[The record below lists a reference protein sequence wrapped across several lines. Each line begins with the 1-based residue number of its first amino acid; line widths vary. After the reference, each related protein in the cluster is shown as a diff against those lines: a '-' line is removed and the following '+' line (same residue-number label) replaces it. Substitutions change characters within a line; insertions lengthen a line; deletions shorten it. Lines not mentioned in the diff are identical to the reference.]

1 MRARM
6 AQLKPEYGA
15 CYQGVDLEWHN
26 AAWLTEVVM
35 QRRRSEPAVWA
46 LEGRAL
52 PDDHFEFTA
61 GPTQRRLRGC
71 RSRRQD

>member
-6 AQLKPEYGA
+6 AQLKPEYSV
-15 CYQGVDLEWHN
+15 CYQGVDSAWHN
-26 AAWLTEVVM
+26 AAWLAEVVM
-35 QRRRSEPAVWA
+35 HRRRSEPAVWA

-52 PDDHFEFTA
+52 PDDHFEFMGGQTE
-61 GPTQRRLRGC
+61 RRLRGS

>member
-6 AQLKPEYGA
+6 AQLKPEYRTF
-15 CYQGVDLEWHN
+15 YQGIDLEWHN
-26 AAWLTEVVM
+26 AAWLAEVLM

-52 PDDHFEFTA
+52 PDDHFEFMG
-61 GPTQRRLRGC
+61 GPTQRRMPGC
-71 RSRRQD
+71 RTRRQD